1 MGQFFHIHPTNPQ
14 PRLIAQAAAIVR
26 GGGVIVYP
34 TDSCYAI
41 GCHMGN
47 KGGMERIRRLRNL
60 DAQKYFTLICRD
72 LAEISSYARL
82 ENTAFRLLKSVT
94 PGPYTFVLKATREVP
109 RRLQDPRR
117 KTIGL
122 RVPDNAIVQALLQS
136 LGEPL
141 MSTTLLLPESQLPMT
156 DPEEIYARLKLV
168 VDLVIDGGTGGLEST
183 TVIDLTDA
191 QLPQL
196 LRAGLGDASVVLES

>member
-156 DPEEIYARLKLV
+156 DPGEIYARLKLV

>member
-1 MGQFFHIHPTNPQ
+1 VGQFFHIHPTNPQ

-26 GGGVIVYP
+26 ADGVIVYP

-60 DAQKYFTLICRD
+60 DAQKYFTLICHD
-72 LAEISSYARL
+72 LAEVSSYARL

-122 RVPDNAIVQALLQS
+122 RVPDNGIVQALLQS

-141 MSTTLLLPESQLPMT
+141 MSTTLLLPGSQLPMT

-191 QLPQL
+191 QMPRL
-196 LRAGLGDASVVLES
+196 LRKGLGDASVVVES

>member
-1 MGQFFHIHPTNPQ
+1 
-14 PRLIAQAAAIVR
+14 
-26 GGGVIVYP
+26 
-34 TDSCYAI
+34 
-41 GCHMGN
+41 MGN

-72 LAEISSYARL
+72 LAEISSYAQL

-94 PGPYTFVLKATREVP
+94 PGPYTFVLRATREVP

-141 MSTTLLLPESQLPMT
+141 MSTTLLLPGSQLPMT
-156 DPEEIYARLKLV
+156 DPEDIYAHLKLV
-168 VDLVIDGGTGGLEST
+168 VDLVINGGIGGLEST

-191 QLPQL
+191 QMPRV
-196 LRAGLGDASVVLES
+196 LREGLGDASVVMEY